1 MTRDQAYRSHGLAS
15 LNDEFGSGL
24 DYVAQQAAVYHGND
38 AALAEAGLSS
48 QAGLV
53 LNGGEQQVSH
63 FRGGIVGVRGG
74 SGEGVENEHG
84 HSHEHGSSGDCFICW
99 IGLAKWF

>member
-1 MTRDQAYRSHGLAS
+1 MTRDQAYTSHGLAA
-15 LNDEFGSGL
+15 LNDECGTGL
-24 DYVAQQAAVYHGND
+24 DYVAQHAAVYHGND

-53 LNGGEQQVSH
+53 LNGGEQQVSQ
-63 FRGGIVGVRGG
+63 FRGGIVGLRGG
-74 SGEGVENEHG
+74 SGERLENGGG
-84 HSHEHGSSGDCFICW
+84 HSHENGSSGDCFICW